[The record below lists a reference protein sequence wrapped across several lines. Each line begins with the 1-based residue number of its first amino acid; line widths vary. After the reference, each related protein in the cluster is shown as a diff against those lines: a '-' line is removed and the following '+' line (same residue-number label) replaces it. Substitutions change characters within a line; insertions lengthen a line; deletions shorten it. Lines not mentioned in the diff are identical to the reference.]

1 MIKVKEFVLN
11 CNYYNNDTIDGMIN
25 DFIKERNIEIIDI
38 QYTSGCLGGCA
49 EMYVRALLI
58 YKEKGD

>member
-25 DFIKERNIEIIDI
+25 DFIKERNIVIIDI
-38 QYTSGCLGGCA
+38 QYTSGCLGGCP

-58 YKEKGD
+58 YKEKGE